1 MKDITTYFAKSKLPN
16 GKQSTVKEHTDLV
29 AYYAA
34 QFGEPIAMLNEAK
47 IAGQFHDFGKYS
59 EDFQYVLR
67 GLKHNV
73 DHAVCGSALFYYLL
87 KQKSEAYCS
96 IIEAINGHH
105 NGLRYIS
112 DIGSSLE
119 ANIKQTESV
128 SVNEGKYSALCGK
141 EQYEIAYRAFM
152 EDHPGY
158 KLPKIQSGKLNGV
171 SDVQY
176 MLFTR
181 MLFSCLVDADYTVS
195 AFEEDENYFNKSVDN
210 SFDAAKY
217 LENLYE
223 YRDSKIRNS
232 DSDESLNKIRN
243 DLFDI
248 CGKCGENSAEGLFT
262 LTAPTGTGKTLSLL
276 HFALRHCLA
285 TLKKR
290 IIIVLPFLTLAEQNT
305 DTYQKIIPGVL
316 VDHSQSDIS
325 DDAREFTSRWNAPF
339 IITTSVKF
347 FETLFSHKPSDCRKL
362 HNIANSVVVFDEAQ
376 SLPSEITS
384 ATLQAVNELCKRY
397 HTTMVFSTATQPD
410 FDALPNVDWKPIEIM
425 PNNKEMYHK
434 LKRTEVE
441 WRLNAD
447 QSLEQIAY
455 EMSEHDSVCGI
466 FNLRK
471 HARKVYTGL
480 YEMLKECG
488 EEDSVFLLTTDLCPA
503 HRSCVVKQVKDRL
516 KKELPCRVIATQCI
530 EAGVDLDFKV
540 LYRALAPLDSI
551 IQAAGRCNR
560 NGREALG
567 RVVIFEP
574 FESDEERLYPD
585 DYYANSAKL
594 VKMLVSDGGID
605 IHNPS
610 DIQRYYREL
619 FENAK
624 DKTALT
630 KAIEKRNYETVD
642 KEYVLIENTGVRV
655 IVPFSKN
662 VDLYNEAWE
671 DITKN
676 GITPAWMKRTA
687 SITVTIFENKVLEE
701 FAEPIYFR
709 IKGRKSEQKSGYYV
723 LRKQHEKCYSDRMGL
738 QFNEI
743 NDSFTS
749 IF

>member
-1 MKDITTYFAKSKLPN
+1 MKDFTTYFAKSKLPN
-16 GKQSTVKEHTDLV
+16 GKQPTVKEHTDLV

-34 QFGEPIAMLNEAK
+34 QFGEPLDMLNEAK

-59 EDFQYVLR
+59 EDFQDVLH

-73 DHAVCGSALFYYLL
+73 DHAVCGAAFIYSAL
-87 KQKSEAYCS
+87 KPKSGAYCS

-105 NGLRYIS
+105 DGLRYIG
-112 DIGSSLE
+112 DIRNSLD
-119 ANIKQTESV
+119 ANVKQSESIT
-128 SVNEGKYSALCGK
+128 VNDGKYSALCGI
-141 EQYEIAYRAFM
+141 EQYKTAQQAFM
-152 EDHPGY
+152 KDHPGY

-171 SDVQY
+171 SDLQY

-181 MLFSCLVDADYTVS
+181 MLFSCLVDADYSVS
-195 AFEEDENYFNKSVDN
+195 AWEEDENYFKKSVDD
-210 SFDAAKY
+210 SFDAEKN
-217 LENLYE
+217 LESLYE
-223 YRDSKIRNS
+223 YRNNIIRNS

-262 LTAPTGTGKTLSLL
+262 LTAPTGTGKTLALL
-276 HFALRHCLA
+276 HFALRHCL
-285 TLKKR
+285 TTRKKR

-305 DTYQKIIPGVL
+305 NTYEKIIPNVL

-325 DDAREFTSRWNAPF
+325 DDAREFTSRWSAPF

-376 SLPSEITS
+376 SLPPNIT
-384 ATLQAVNELCKRY
+384 ATTLQAVNELCRRY

-410 FDALPNVDWKPIEIM
+410 FDALPNVDWKPREMM
-425 PNNKEMYHK
+425 PDNEEMYHK

-441 WRLNAD
+441 WRLNAN
-447 QSLEQIAY
+447 QSLEQIAD
-455 EMSEHDSVCGI
+455 EMSECDSVCGI

-471 HARKVYTGL
+471 HARKVYNKL
-480 YEMLKECG
+480 YDMLKEYG

-503 HRSCVVKQVKDRL
+503 HRSCVVEQVKKRL
-516 KKELPCRVIATQCI
+516 NKGLPCRVVATQCV

-540 LYRALAPLDSI
+540 LYRVLAPLDSI
-551 IQAAGRCNR
+551 IQSAGRCNR
-560 NGREALG
+560 NGREAAG
-567 RVVIFEP
+567 QVVVFEP
-574 FESDEERLYPD
+574 DEERLYPD
-585 DYYANSAKL
+585 DHYGNSAKL
-594 VKMLVSDGGID
+594 VKMMVSDGGID
-605 IHNPS
+605 INDPN
-610 DIQRYYREL
+610 DIRKYYREL
-619 FENAK
+619 FKNAK
-624 DKTALT
+624 DKPTLT
-630 KAIEKRNYETVD
+630 KALEKRDYKTVD

-655 IVPFSKN
+655 IVPFSEN
-662 VDLYNEAWE
+662 MELYNEAWE
-671 DITKN
+671 DITEN

-687 SITVTIFENKVLEE
+687 SITVTAFEGNTLEE

-738 QFNEI
+738 QFEEN
-743 NDSFTS
+743 NDNFVS